1 MASKKTPSAPRR
13 VAPSATQRG
22 LILEKTGGHCHLCG
36 GPAGDDW
43 HADHVV
49 PHMRGGSSDLS
60 NLLPSCRECNGLRSA
75 KSPEGIRKRFRLGV
89 YAWPEVKKGTRT
101 GRKLKILMDMKIAA
115 NVRKRR
121 NSNDRKKD
129 A

>member
-1 MASKKTPSAPRR
+1 MASKKTPKAPRR
-13 VAPSATQRG
+13 VAPSATRRD
-22 LILEKTGGHCHLCG
+22 LILKKTGGYCHLCG
-36 GPAGDDW
+36 GPAGEDW

-89 YAWPEVKKGTRT
+89 YAWPEVREETRI
-101 GRKLKILMDMKIAA
+101 GRKLKILVDKKIAA
-115 NVRKRR
+115 NARKRG
-121 NSNDRKKD
+121 RKAQEKG